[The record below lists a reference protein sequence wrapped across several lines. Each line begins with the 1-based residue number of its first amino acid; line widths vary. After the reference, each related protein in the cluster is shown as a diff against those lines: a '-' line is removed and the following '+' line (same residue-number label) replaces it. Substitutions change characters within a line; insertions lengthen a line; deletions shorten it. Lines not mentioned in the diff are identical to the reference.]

1 MQSEV
6 LFNMLFNSAHETLEG
21 VMSDVDNTVANWI
34 PEKIVGTI
42 GAQYVHVLT
51 SEDVIINAMLKGG
64 APLMATSFA
73 GKIGAPSAP
82 ELFTWGEWSRTTKV
96 DVAAAKAYAQAVYA
110 ATAEYVSSLNAEK
123 LGEVLD
129 LTSAGLGSMP
139 RAALLGIALQQSYVH
154 AGEMSALK
162 GLQGLKGYTV

>member
-110 ATAEYVSSLNAEK
+110 ATAE
-123 LGEVLD
+123 
-129 LTSAGLGSMP
+129 
-139 RAALLGIALQQSYVH
+139 
-154 AGEMSALK
+154 
-162 GLQGLKGYTV
+162 